1 MWEYFKTSLF
11 FFCFFMTLC
20 NIGTPTYAQSMPE
33 KHVLY
38 KSDYTGKID
47 SLEKTDGI
55 NKVFF
60 KNIKLPALAAL
71 QYFPELDSVPIYFTR
86 KKLGT
91 IMAARP
97 RLNFL
102 FRRKRNRE
110 YLILLNEKPLYSD
123 SVFNN
128 LPFNAQVGIIGHEL
142 SHINY
147 YTHLSNFGIII
158 FGFRYLFMKK
168 EIERATDY
176 TAIQH
181 NLGWQLYDVRRHV
194 LLNKNIDN
202 YYRHNKISNYLSPT
216 EIVKDTEKI
225 HATK

>member
-1 MWEYFKTSLF
+1 MS
-11 FFCFFMTLC
+11 
-20 NIGTPTYAQSMPE
+20 NISTPIYAQRMPE

-38 KSDYTGKID
+38 KSYYKGKID
-47 SLEKTDGI
+47 SLEKIEGI

-60 KNIKLPALAAL
+60 KNIQLPALTAL
-71 QYFPELDSVPIYFTR
+71 QYFPELDSVPICFTR

-102 FRRKRNRE
+102 FRKKTNRE
-110 YLILLNEKPLYSD
+110 YFILLNKKPCYSD
-123 SVFNN
+123 SVFYN
-128 LPFNAQVGIIGHEL
+128 LSFNAQVGIIGHEL
-142 SHINY
+142 SHVDY
-147 YTHLSNFGIII
+147 YTHLSNFGIIV

-168 EIERATDY
+168 EIERETDR

-181 NLGWQLYDVRRHV
+181 HLGWQLYDARRHV

-202 YYRHNKISNYLSPT
+202 YYRHNKISHYLSPT